1 MAVAGFG
8 SCATP
13 IDAIGQGSV
22 RHGCLRH
29 GAGAGLG
36 SVLAT
41 VKGTVRGMLTAM
53 AQARDGRPSVERS
66 DHGSWGRCG
75 ETVPGNG

>member
-1 MAVAGFG
+1 MAVGVFG
-8 SCATP
+8 SC
-13 IDAIGQGSV
+13 
-22 RHGCLRH
+22 GCLRH

-41 VKGTVRGMLTAM
+41 VKAM
-53 AQARDGRPSVERS
+53 AKARDGGPSVERS
-66 DHGSWGRCG
+66 GLWIYGRWG